1 VFVCIL
7 LLKKL
12 EKQQNLSLVRSLKHL
27 CIKSQLLDVKVLE
40 DALPDVLLIALLA
53 VLTVALL
60 VALLAVLTVVLLI
73 ALLAVLTV
81 VLLIALLAVLTVVL
95 LIALLVAL
103 LVALLAVL
111 TVVLLV
117 ALAVITTV
125 NAVRLAAHIHGLIN
139 HWAAALKDMVAA
151 AK

>member
-40 DALPDVLLIALLA
+40 DALPDVLLI
-53 VLTVALL
+53 
-60 VALLAVLTVVLLI
+60 ALLAVLTVVLLI

>member
-81 VLLIALLAVLTVVL
+81 VLLIALL
-95 LIALLVAL
+95 VAL

-111 TVVLLV
+111 TVVLLAVLLV

>member
-81 VLLIALLAVLTVVL
+81 VLLIALL
-95 LIALLVAL
+95 VAL

>member
-60 VALLAVLTVVLLI
+60 VALLAVLTVVLL
-73 ALLAVLTV
+73 A
-81 VLLIALLAVLTVVL
+81 
-95 LIALLVAL
+95 
-103 LVALLAVL
+103 
-111 TVVLLV
+111 VLLV